1 MNKTTKLPNEKIIA
15 VSDLIKNGYTY
26 YEIKKL
32 INQKKLFKL
41 NSRYVK
47 NLTID
52 NEVSQW
58 DYASAYAPNGIVCL
72 MSAAVLYQL
81 TTSQLYTIEI
91 AIEESSKIK
100 SLPEW
105 PPLEIRY
112 FNKVRYKTGISEI
125 IVDGSFIQIYDI
137 EKTVVD
143 IISFRNKIGIEETKE
158 ILKNYLGRPERNVNK
173 LMRYS
178 KILKCNKVLETYLEV
193 LL

>member
-1 MNKTTKLPNEKIIA
+1 MNKTIELPNEKIIA

-32 INQKKLFKL
+32 INQKKIFKL

-91 AIEESSKIK
+91 AIEESSK
-100 SLPEW
+100 
-105 PPLEIRY
+105 
-112 FNKVRYKTGISEI
+112 I

>member
-1 MNKTTKLPNEKIIA
+1 MNKTMKLPNEKIIA
-15 VSDLIKNGYTY
+15 VSDLIKRGYTY

-32 INQKKLFKL
+32 ISQKKLFKL

-47 NLTID
+47 NLMID

-58 DYASAYAPNGIVCL
+58 DYVNSYAPNGIVCL

-91 AIEESSKIK
+91 
-100 SLPEW
+100 
-105 PPLEIRY
+105 
-112 FNKVRYKTGISEI
+112 G
-125 IVDGSFIQIYDI
+125 VDGSLIQIYDI